1 MKAQRL
7 RPTSL
12 LAGLAAMLACS
23 TALVARAAAPPVPDP
38 CTLVTVA
45 EMRQIVGPL
54 TGTPRATGPASGEI
68 SCTYEPEQG
77 PSYIDIRLHDGEL
90 GAWKARTGGKSPV
103 SLPELGKDSFVNP
116 DADGYTELFASKG
129 ALILNVSLPAG
140 PTSVAMARAIAEKAL
155 KRL

>member
-23 TALVARAAAPPVPDP
+23 TVPVAHAAAPPVPDP
-38 CTLVTVA
+38 CALVTVA
-45 EMRQIVGPL
+45 EIQQIAGPL
-54 TGTPRATGPASGEI
+54 AGTPRATDPSSGEI
-68 SCTYEPEQG
+68 SCTYEPAQG
-77 PSYIDIRLHDGEL
+77 PSYIDVRLHDGEL
-90 GAWKARTGGKSPV
+90 SAWKARTGGKSPV

-140 PTSVAMARAIAEKAL
+140 PTSVAMARAIAKKAL
-155 KRL
+155 TRL